1 MIQRAAI
8 YARYSSDSQREA
20 SIDDQIRLCREF
32 VGRHDWTLVET
43 FHDAA
48 ISGSTGFRPGYQA
61 LIEAAKQGQFDVV
74 VAEALDRL
82 SRDQADVAT
91 LFKRLKFAG
100 IRIVTLADGDV
111 TELHVGLKGTM
122 NALFLQDL
130 AQKTHRGQRGRIEA
144 GKSAGGLC
152 YGYDV
157 VRRLDERGEP
167 IRGDR
172 AINPAEAATVSR
184 IFSMF
189 AAGASP
195 IAIAKALNAERIPGP
210 QGGAWRDTT
219 IRGHAGRGTGIL
231 RNELYIG
238 RLVWNRMGFVRNPE
252 TGRRVSRSKSELQ
265 LIARNVPEFR
275 IVDQDLW
282 DQVQAR
288 LTEVRVASGAD
299 NPDRPRYWEHRRA
312 QHMLTGK
319 LFCGCC
325 DGPMNNIGRDYMA
338 CSAARRQGTCSN
350 SRGIQRGALDKLILD
365 ALQARLMGPEHVAAF
380 VAEFNAE
387 WNRLQAEVSAHA
399 GATRRELDAVGRK
412 LDGLIDAIARGICS
426 ATLQQKLDEL
436 EARKAELERA
446 LQAQPRP
453 RPLLHPRLAD
463 IYRQRVESLQTA
475 LDGPDGSM
483 EHARRSASNGPGPPL
498 RLSRRNLWRRTAT
511 NNSIQ
516 WRWPRKSCVRAGP
529 SRCCANLSPDRHDLT
544 ICGMACRGCPRASL
558 AAKLHWPID
567 QFAPHAYHFAGAHRD
582 LLAAK

>member
-172 AINPAEAATVSR
+172 AINPAEAAIVNR

-189 AAGASP
+189 AADASP
-195 IAIAKALNAERIPGP
+195 IAIAKALNAEGIPGP

-238 RLVWNRMGFVRNPE
+238 RLVWNRMGFVRDPE

-265 LIARNVPEFR
+265 LIARDVPEFR
-275 IVDQDLW
+275 IVDQELW

-288 LTEVRVASGAD
+288 LTEVRAASGAD

-312 QHMLTGK
+312 QYMLSGK

-325 DGPMNNIGRDYMA
+325 DGPMTNIGRNYLA

-350 SRGIQRGALDKLILD
+350 GRGIQRDELDKMILD
-365 ALQARLMGPEHVAAF
+365 ALQARLMEPEHVAAF

-387 WNRLQAEVSAHA
+387 WNRLQGEVSAHK
-399 GATRRELDAVGRK
+399 GAKRRELDAVGRK
-412 LDGLIDAIARGICS
+412 LDGLINAIAEGLRAPG
-426 ATLQQKLDEL
+426 LQQKLDEL
-436 EARKAELERA
+436 TVRQAELERA
-446 LQAQPRP
+446 LQAAPRP
-453 RPLLHPRLAD
+453 PPLLHPKLAD
-463 IYRQRVESLQTA
+463 VYRQRVENLQTA
-475 LDGPDGSM
+475 LDGPDGS
-483 EHARRSASNGPGPPL
+483 AALKTCGRSSSASCSIQRPMDSVAS
-498 RLSRRNLWRRTAT
+498 RLSWSARSPPWSPWELMRRTVLAVRQPAT
-511 NNSIQ
+511 MRSI
-516 WRWPRKSCVRAGP
+516 VR
-529 SRCCANLSPDRHDLT
+529 
-544 ICGMACRGCPRASL
+544 
-558 AAKLHWPID
+558 
-567 QFAPHAYHFAGAHRD
+567 
-582 LLAAK
+582 

>member
-32 VGRHDWTLVET
+32 VGRQDWTLVET
-43 FHDAA
+43 FYDAA
-48 ISGSTGFRPGYQA
+48 ISGATGFRPGYQA

-82 SRDQADVAT
+82 SRDQADVAV

-100 IRIVTLADGDV
+100 IRIVTLSDGEV

-172 AINPAEAATVSR
+172 AINPAEAAIVNR

-210 QGGAWRDTT
+210 RGGAWRDTT
-219 IRGHAGRGTGIL
+219 IRGHAGRGTGVL
-231 RNELYIG
+231 RNDLYMG

-252 TGRRVSRSKSELQ
+252 TGKRVSRARPEMQ
-265 LIARNVPEFR
+265 LIAHDVPEFR

-288 LTEVRVASGAD
+288 LTEVRAASGAD

-325 DGPMNNIGRDYMA
+325 DGPMTNIGRNYLA
-338 CSAARRQGTCSN
+338 CSAARRQGTCGN
-350 SRGIQRGALDKLILD
+350 RRGIQRDELDKMILD
-365 ALQARLMGPEHVAAF
+365 ALQARLMEPEHAAAF

-387 WNRLQAEVSAHA
+387 WNRLQGEASAHE
-399 GATRRELDAVGRK
+399 GSKRRELDAVGRK
-412 LDGLIDAIARGICS
+412 LDGLINAIAEGLRAPG
-426 ATLQQKLDEL
+426 LQQKLDEL
-436 EARKAELERA
+436 TVRQAELERA
-446 LQAQPRP
+446 LQAAPRP

-463 IYRQRVESLQTA
+463 VYRQRVESLQTA
-475 LDGPDGSM
+475 LDGPDGSAALETLRSLIERVVLHPAPDGQRGFEIELLGEIAAM
-483 EHARRSASNGPGPPL
+483 VALGADDKDHDRSRSAGHDPFHSSIKVVAGARNRRSHHS
-498 RLSRRNLWRRTAT
+498 T
-511 NNSIQ
+511 
-516 WRWPRKSCVRAGP
+516 V
-529 SRCCANLSPDRHDLT
+529 
-544 ICGMACRGCPRASL
+544 
-558 AAKLHWPID
+558 PI
-567 QFAPHAYHFAGAHRD
+567 
-582 LLAAK
+582 

>member
-1 MIQRAAI
+1 MIHRAAI

-43 FHDAA
+43 FYDAA

-61 LIEAAKQGQFDVV
+61 LIEAANQGRFDVV
-74 VAEALDRL
+74 VAESLDRL

-172 AINPAEAATVSR
+172 AINPAEAAIVNR

-238 RLVWNRMGFVRNPE
+238 RLVWNRMGFIRNPE

-265 LIARNVPEFR
+265 LIARDVPEFR

-288 LTEVRVASGAD
+288 LTEVRAASGAD

-325 DGPMNNIGRDYMA
+325 DGPMTNIGRNYLA

-350 SRGIQRGALDKLILD
+350 RRGIQRDELDKMILD
-365 ALQARLMGPEHVAAF
+365 ALQARLMEPEHVAAF

-387 WNRLQAEVSAHA
+387 WNRLQREVSAHE
-399 GATRRELDAVGRK
+399 GAKHRELDAVGRK
-412 LDGLIDAIARGICS
+412 LDGLIDAIARGIRS
-426 ATLQQKLDEL
+426 TSLQQKLDEL

-475 LDGPDGSM
+475 LDGPDGSAALETLRSLIERVVLHPAPDGQRGFEIELLGEIAAM
-483 EHARRSASNGPGPPL
+483 VALGADDKDHDRSRSAGHDPFHS
-498 RLSRRNLWRRTAT
+498 
-511 NNSIQ
+511 SI
-516 WRWPRKSCVRAGP
+516 KVV
-529 SRCCANLSPDRHDLT
+529 
-544 ICGMACRGCPRASL
+544 
-558 AAKLHWPID
+558 
-567 QFAPHAYHFAGAHRD
+567 AGARNHLD
-582 LLAAK
+582 LLLVG